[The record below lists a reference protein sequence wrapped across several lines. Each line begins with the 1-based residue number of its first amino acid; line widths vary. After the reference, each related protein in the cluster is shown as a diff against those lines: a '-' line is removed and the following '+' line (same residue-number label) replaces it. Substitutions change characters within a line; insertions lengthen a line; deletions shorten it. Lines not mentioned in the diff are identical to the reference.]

1 MKIKVITTENKHL
14 DEPYYSEIVDAVHN
28 GLDTVTFE
36 PYTVNIVSVYT
47 ADDMRVI
54 VVDMIKAHNERIGG

>member
-1 MKIKVITTENKHL
+1 MKGLQTMKIKIITQENKPI

-28 GLDTVTFE
+28 GLDTVTLE

-54 VVDMIKAHNERIGG
+54 VVEVANV